1 MLNDQQNGE
10 QAVPKDAAP
19 RSILLVLAVTAVALG
34 CVFALPAAAQTP
46 SPAVAAA
53 VADPGRPAADTKR
66 DADRHPAEAVA
77 FAGAKPGQT
86 VMEFSP
92 GGGYFTRILAKT
104 VGPSGHVYAVY
115 MSNTGDRGAAGA
127 KAVAAD
133 NPNVTVVAQTG
144 TSFALPDKAD
154 LAWVSDNYH
163 DYFNPGYGAG
173 MDVAAF
179 DKAIFDALKPGGV
192 FIDID
197 YDTAPGVG
205 QSQTGTLHRLED
217 AAVKARMAAA
227 GFTFVGESPILR
239 NPKDDHT
246 LKVYDPAIRG
256 QADQYV
262 LKFRKPK

>member
-1 MLNDQQNGE
+1 LGDQKIRE
-10 QAVPKDAAP
+10 EFVPKEAAP
-19 RSILLVLAVTAVALG
+19 KSIALISAVSALALAAS
-34 CVFALPAAAQTP
+34 FALAAAAQTP

-66 DADRHPAEAVA
+66 DANRHPAEAVA
-77 FAGAKPGQT
+77 FAGVKPGQT
-86 VMEFSP
+86 VIEFSP

-115 MSNTGDRGAAGA
+115 MSNTGDKGSAGP

-133 NPNVTVVAQTG
+133 DPNVAVVAQTG
-144 TSFALPDKAD
+144 AMFDVPDKAD
-154 LAWVSDNYH
+154 VAWVSDNYH

-192 FIDID
+192 FLDID
-197 YDTAPGVG
+197 YETAPGAG
-205 QSQTGTLHRLED
+205 QAQTGTLHRLES
-217 AAVKARMAAA
+217 ATVKAHMAAA
-227 GFTFVGESPILR
+227 GFKFEGESPILH
-239 NPKDDHT
+239 NAKDDHT
-246 LKVYDPAIRG
+246 LKVFDPMIRG
-256 QADQYV
+256 EADQYV